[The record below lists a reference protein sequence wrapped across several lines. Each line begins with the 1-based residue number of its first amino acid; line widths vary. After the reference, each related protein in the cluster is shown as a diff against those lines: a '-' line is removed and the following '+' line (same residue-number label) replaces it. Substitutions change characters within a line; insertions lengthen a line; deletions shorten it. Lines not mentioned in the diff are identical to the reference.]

1 MTLIERFFEELKHLE
16 LNPIIEESEILKA
29 LDWLE
34 DAYKSKK
41 IPYDVFKLLSDP
53 IQMAL
58 NYYIEQD
65 KENYR
70 KQGG

>member
-1 MTLIERFFEELKHLE
+1 MTSIERFFEELKHLE
-16 LNPIIEESEILKA
+16 LNPIIEESEIHQA

-34 DAYKSKK
+34 DAYKNKQIS
-41 IPYDVFKLLSDP
+41 YDVFKLLSDP

-58 NYYIEQD
+58 NHYIEQD
-65 KENYR
+65 RENYH

>member
-1 MTLIERFFEELKHLE
+1 MTVIERFFDELNHLE

-34 DAYKSKK
+34 DAYKNKQIS
-41 IPYDVFKLLSDP
+41 YDVFKLLADP

-58 NYYIEQD
+58 NHYIERD
-65 KENYR
+65 KENFR
-70 KQGG
+70 KQG

>member
-1 MTLIERFFEELKHLE
+1 MTLIERFLEDLKHLE
-16 LNPIIEESEILKA
+16 PNPIVAEAEIHEA

-34 DAYKSKK
+34 DAYQSKK

-70 KQGG
+70 K